1 MNCLKILLGLIVI
14 PFFALKSLSAGPIKT
29 DYAIFLFDN
38 GEKNFVASM
47 LSYAEAHDPN
57 KLEALDFR
65 IVFMGASVDAMKQEP
80 FCHFSDKLIHYK
92 DLGIEEIIDRNWIRN
107 AEISKVSLE
116 SLSSSLQVCQK
127 AWFGVSCSVF
137 GQMINELQKDQNLE
151 VLAIRDNPNASGDTD
166 YFTVARQVQDI
177 AHKIAVPSADAA
189 KTLSSDKQVIIV
201 GHPPLEEYVAQVNSL
216 NKTAIIHKLGLE
228 DSKPVIVYA
237 GVYGPFYEEA
247 FKQFLSLLQSDGVV
261 SSDIQVIV
269 VPHPRFKG
277 AEEKRLCKALDI
289 ATKKRI
295 QIIGEFEELES
306 QKAKTV
312 EALAIADVVVTA
324 DATSTIVAQ
333 AKALGKTVL
342 YVNPKSSQVSQ
353 DLCDKGILQRVVQ
366 PEDLVQAAE
375 STRNQPG
382 LIEQSIFEML
392 GIPREGARLLW
403 EVFTD
408 PSHT

>member
-92 DLGIEEIIDRNWIRN
+92 DLGIKEIIDRNWVRN

-353 DLCDKGILQRVVQ
+353 DLCDKGILQRLVQ